1 MSIGKGYGMTIE
13 TTDVVLAEIRRLLSA
28 GELVEATALANW
40 LEVR

>member
-1 MSIGKGYGMTIE
+1 MTIE